1 MTMKK
6 NSEGEEWGGG
16 RRGGRGGGARNHAQY
31 VSMGIWES
39 SQRSKVSSK
48 LWDCSQMV
56 HSWRERISFCMYNF
70 EKVTRRADRHE
81 RTWEPSRG
89 RRSEEK
95 IRQSEAVPM
104 PWYSLNTLS
113 AWRHGYIVCVCA
125 RASVCA
131 YRCGCVLADAHTI
144 FICHAWGR
152 ESAMGSQWIE
162 WKVSLPLC
170 SIGGLRSSSV
180 TF

>member
-1 MTMKK
+1 MTMKKKKKK
-6 NSEGEEWGGG
+6 NSEGEEWE
-16 RRGGRGGGARNHAQY
+16 GGRGGVARNHAQY
-31 VSMGIWES
+31 VSMGIWKS

-95 IRQSEAVPM
+95 IRQRRGRARLFRCPDILLTPKVPGDTATLCVRQRVHIDVAVYLQTRIQYLSVMHEEEKVQRALSE
-104 PWYSLNTLS
+104 
-113 AWRHGYIVCVCA
+113 
-125 RASVCA
+125 
-131 YRCGCVLADAHTI
+131 
-144 FICHAWGR
+144 
-152 ESAMGSQWIE
+152 
-162 WKVSLPLC
+162 
-170 SIGGLRSSSV
+170 
-180 TF
+180 